1 MGVQG
6 FVNCGDAAL
15 AIGCV
20 QQPVAR
26 MAITPSCASNNSNT
40 AAHLPGQ
47 QGRGYISQ
55 GASRGAVAHRGC
67 GCRSSVFKYAITSP
81 ICAGSSLNSGGM
93 AGDDPSASDS
103 A

>member
-6 FVNCGDAAL
+6 FVNCGDAVL

-40 AAHLPGQ
+40 AAHFPG
-47 QGRGYISQ
+47 
-55 GASRGAVAHRGC
+55 
-67 GCRSSVFKYAITSP
+67 
-81 ICAGSSLNSGGM
+81 
-93 AGDDPSASDS
+93 
-103 A
+103 